1 LAKPLIDLLWRDHPD
16 APVRGARGPQARR
29 STGEVVGSAIALADA
44 EGLDA
49 VTIRAV
55 AESLSMSPMSVYTH
69 VNSRDD
75 LLVLMADAAHAG
87 ASLPRFGR
95 ASWRTRVRRVAESNL
110 ALMRAHPWLLHLTD
124 DRVALGPGTIAKY
137 DHELHAFDGTALSA
151 LDRDAALTFV
161 IDFARSSAAAMLRT
175 GQRGDFA
182 EVWQESADPL
192 GRYLRGSYPLAQR
205 VGRAAGE
212 HMAAPYSAEHAW
224 EFGIQRVIS
233 GLSALIDTPAKATV
247 RTTRSASRVR
257 KRH

>member
-1 LAKPLIDLLWRDHPD
+1 MAKPLIDLLWRDHPD
-16 APVRGARGPQARR
+16 APVKGARGPRSR
-29 STGEVVGSAIALADA
+29 HSTGEVVDSALAIADA

-75 LLVLMADAAHAG
+75 LLVLMADAAHGG
-87 ASLPRFGR
+87 ASRPRFGR

-110 ALMRAHPWLLHLTD
+110 GLVRARSWLLHLSD

-137 DHELHAFDGTALSA
+137 DHELHAFDGTGLSDI
-151 LDRDAALTFV
+151 DRDAALTFV
-161 IDFARSSAAAMLRT
+161 IDFARSSAAAMVRT

-182 EVWQESADPL
+182 DVWRESAGPL
-192 GRYLRGSYPLAQR
+192 GRYVGDSYPLAQR

-212 HMAAPYSAEHAW
+212 HLAAPYSAAHAW
-224 EFGIQRVIS
+224 KFGIRRVIA
-233 GLSALIDTPAKATV
+233 GLSALIDTTEPAV
-247 RTTRSASRVR
+247 RNTRSASSVPRR
-257 KRH
+257 P

>member
-1 LAKPLIDLLWRDHPD
+1 MAKPLIDLLWRDHSD
-16 APVRGARGPQARR
+16 APVRGSRGPQARR
-29 STGEVVGSAIALADA
+29 STAEVVGSAVALADA
-44 EGLDA
+44 EGIDA

-95 ASWRTRVRRVAESNL
+95 ASWRTRVRRVAEANL
-110 ALMRAHPWLLHLTD
+110 ALLRAHPWLLHLTD
-124 DRVALGPGTIAKY
+124 NRVALGPGTIAKY
-137 DHELHAFDGTALSA
+137 DHELHAFDGTGLSD

-175 GQRGDFA
+175 GQYGDFA

-192 GRYLRGSYPLAQR
+192 GRYLGDSYPLAQR

-212 HMAAPYSAEHAW
+212 HMAAPYSAPHAW
-224 EFGIQRVIS
+224 EFGIQRVIG
-233 GLSALIDTPAKATV
+233 GLSALIDAPTEPTARRTSPAS
-247 RTTRSASRVR
+247 SAP
-257 KRH
+257 KRQ

>member
-1 LAKPLIDLLWRDHPD
+1 LAKPLIDLLWRGHPD
-16 APVRGARGPQARR
+16 ARVRGARGPRARR
-29 STGEVVGSAIALADA
+29 STGEVVGSAIVLADA

-95 ASWRTRVRRVAESNL
+95 TSWPTRVRRVAEANL
-110 ALMRAHPWLLHLTD
+110 ALFRAHPWLLHLND

-137 DHELHAFDGTALSA
+137 DHELHAFDGTGLSD

-161 IDFARSSAAAMLRT
+161 IGFARSNAAASIRT
-175 GQRGDFA
+175 NQPGNFA
-182 EVWQESADPL
+182 DVWQESAGPL
-192 GRYLRGSYPLAQR
+192 GRYVGDSYPLAQR

-212 HMAAPYSAEHAW
+212 HMAAPYSAAHAW
-224 EFGIQRVIS
+224 EFGIQRVIA
-233 GLSALIDTPAKATV
+233 GLSALIDTRA
-247 RTTRSASRVR
+247 
-257 KRH
+257 

>member
-1 LAKPLIDLLWRDHPD
+1 MAKPLIDLLWRDHPD
-16 APVRGARGPQARR
+16 APVRGARGPRARR
-29 STGEVVGSAIALADA
+29 STGEVVGSAIVLADA

-95 ASWRTRVRRVAESNL
+95 TSWPTRVRRVAEANV
-110 ALMRAHPWLLHLTD
+110 ALFRAHPWLLHLND

-137 DHELHAFDGTALSA
+137 DHELHAFDGIELSD

-161 IDFARSSAAAMLRT
+161 IDFARSNAAASIRT
-175 GQRGDFA
+175 SQPGNFA
-182 EVWQESADPL
+182 EVWHESADPL
-192 GRYLRGSYPLAQR
+192 RRYLGDSHPLAQR

-212 HMAAPYSAEHAW
+212 HMAAPYSAAHAW
-224 EFGIQRVIS
+224 EFGIQRVIA
-233 GLSALIDTPAKATV
+233 GLSALIDTPA
-247 RTTRSASRVR
+247 
-257 KRH
+257 

>member
-1 LAKPLIDLLWRDHPD
+1 MRRVSLAKPLIDLLWRDHPD
-16 APVRGARGPQARR
+16 APVRGARGPRARR

-75 LLVLMADAAHAG
+75 LLVLMADAVHAG

-95 ASWRTRVRRVAESNL
+95 TSWPTRVRRVAEANL
-110 ALMRAHPWLLHLTD
+110 ALFRTHPWLLHLND
-124 DRVALGPGTIAKY
+124 NRMALGPGTIAKY
-137 DHELHAFDGTALSA
+137 DHELHAFDRTGLSD

-182 EVWQESADPL
+182 EVWQESAGPL
-192 GRYLRGSYPLAQR
+192 SRYVGDSYPLAQR
-205 VGRAAGE
+205 VGQAAGE

-224 EFGIQRVIS
+224 EFGIQRVIA
-233 GLSALIDTPAKATV
+233 GLSALIELPTEQTV
-247 RTTRSASRVR
+247 
-257 KRH
+257 

>member
-1 LAKPLIDLLWRDHPD
+1 MAKPLIDLLWRDHPD
-16 APVRGARGPQARR
+16 APVRGARGPQSRR

-44 EGLDA
+44 EGMDA

-75 LLVLMADAAHAG
+75 LLVLMADAAHAS
-87 ASLPRFGR
+87 APRPRLGR

-110 ALMRAHPWLLHLTD
+110 ALLRAHPWLLHLTD

-137 DHELHAFDGTALSA
+137 DHELHAFDGTGLSD

-161 IDFARSSAAAMLRT
+161 IDFARSGAAAMVRT
-175 GQRGDFA
+175 GQRGEFA
-182 EVWQESADPL
+182 EVWQESAGPL
-192 GRYLRGSYPLAQR
+192 GRYLGDSYSLAQR
-205 VGRAAGE
+205 VGQAAGE

-224 EFGIQRVIS
+224 EFGIQRVVA
-233 GLSALIDTPAKATV
+233 GLSALIDSATEQTV
-247 RTTRSASRVR
+247 QTTHSASSAP
-257 KRH
+257 K